1 MPPARGVASRKITE
15 ICNWK
20 GEAFPH
26 IKRRSRER
34 FIAMSEINVQLNDSA
49 PVQVPSSTTVAEAL
63 KKLDRDLAK
72 QALAARVNGREVD
85 LASPIQAPENG
96 DAVRIEPVLPQTRD
110 GLDVLRHSTAHLLA
124 AAVLD
129 LFPGTK
135 LGIGPALL
143 DDPRYGFF
151 YDVIAPRPL
160 TEADLPVIEKKM
172 RDIAKRNMSY
182 RRDEIPKAEAL
193 RIFNERDEPLKCELI
208 DEKAGETVSVYYIDG
223 SPFLDFCLGPHVPN
237 TNRLKAFK
245 VLSLAGA
252 YWKGDAE
259 RPQMQRIYGTA
270 FFTQEELD
278 GWLKQREEAEKRD
291 HRRLGRELDLFS
303 IQEQYGQGLV
313 FWHPKGGIVR
323 QQMED
328 YLREELIRRNYSF
341 VYTPHIAKRELWQLS
356 GHEQNY
362 GDSMF
367 APTTLEETEFR
378 LKPMNCPFH
387 IGIYK
392 SQQRSY
398 RDLPQRYSEMGTVY
412 RAELS
417 GTLHG
422 LMRVRGFTVDDAHL
436 FCTPEQIPRE
446 IDDCVDFAY
455 QVLKTFGFDKIKFEL
470 SVKGSDTSKNYFGLE
485 ADWEKAE
492 QALAAGLDAR
502 GIKYDRVEGEAA
514 FYGPKIDFKIEDAIG
529 RLWQLGT
536 VQWDFNLPER
546 FELEYIGEDN
556 KPHRPVMVHRAL
568 FGSIER
574 FFGVLIEHYAGAFPM
589 WLAPVQVAV
598 LPITDRINKYAE
610 TVAQQLRAAG
620 LRVEVNVRNDKIGAK
635 IRDAQ
640 LQKIPFM
647 LVLGDREMEQSQ
659 VAVRE
664 RTKGDLGAMSLN
676 DFEQM
681 AQRLVKT
688 RALANT

>member
-1 MPPARGVASRKITE
+1 
-15 ICNWK
+15 
-20 GEAFPH
+20 
-26 IKRRSRER
+26 
-34 FIAMSEINVQLNDSA
+34 MSEINVQLNNGPA
-49 PVQVPSSTTVAEAL
+49 AQMPTPVTVAEAL

-85 LASPIQAPENG
+85 LAHTIENPANG
-96 DAVRIEPVLPQTRD
+96 DAVKIEPVLPATLE

-129 LFPGTK
+129 LFPETK

-151 YDVIAPRPL
+151 YDVIAPRAL

-172 RDIAKRNMSY
+172 RDIAKRNMPY
-182 RRDEIPKAEAL
+182 RRDEISKAEAL

-208 DEKAGETVSVYYIDG
+208 DEKAGATVSVYYIDG
-223 SPFLDFCLGPHVPN
+223 SPFIDFCLGPHVPN

-245 VLSLAGA
+245 LLSLAGA

-278 GWLKQREEAEKRD
+278 AWIRQREEAEKRD
-291 HRRLGRELDLFS
+291 HRKLGRELDLFS
-303 IQEQYGQGLV
+303 IQEDYGQGLV
-313 FWHPKGGIVR
+313 LWHPKGGIIR

-328 YLREELIRRNYSF
+328 YLREELVRRNYSV
-341 VYTPHIAKRELWQLS
+341 VYTPHIAKRDLWIVS
-356 GHEQNY
+356 GHEENY

-367 APTTLEETEFR
+367 APTKLEETEFR
-378 LKPMNCPFH
+378 LKPMNCPMH

-398 RDLPQRYSEMGTVY
+398 RDLPQRYGEMGTVY

-436 FCTPEQIPRE
+436 FCTPEQVQQE
-446 IDDCVDFAY
+446 IFDCVDFAY
-455 QVLKTFGFDKIKFEL
+455 EVLKTFGFDKIKFEL
-470 SVKGSDTSKNYFGLE
+470 SVKGSDTSKLYLGSE
-485 ADWEKAE
+485 EDWQKAE
-492 QALAAGLDAR
+492 AEMAAGLDAR
-502 GIKYDRVEGEAA
+502 GIPYERIEGEAA

-536 VQWDFNLPER
+536 VQRDFNLPER
-546 FELEYIGEDN
+546 FGLEYIGEDN
-556 KPHRPVMVHRAL
+556 KAHQPVMVHRAL

-574 FFGVLIEHYAGAFPM
+574 FFGILIEQYSGAFPV

-598 LPITDRINKYAE
+598 LPITDRANDYVE
-610 TVAQQLRAAG
+610 QVARELRQAG
-620 LRVEVNVRNDKIGAK
+620 LRVETNTRGDKIGAK
-635 IRDAQ
+635 IRNAQ

-647 LVLGDREMEQSQ
+647 LVCGDREMEEGK

-664 RTKGDLGAMSLN
+664 RAKGDLGAMALEEFRDLAVRLARTRSLSL
-676 DFEQM
+676 EQ
-681 AQRLVKT
+681 
-688 RALANT
+688 

>member
-1 MPPARGVASRKITE
+1 
-15 ICNWK
+15 
-20 GEAFPH
+20 
-26 IKRRSRER
+26 
-34 FIAMSEINVQLNDSA
+34 MSEIKVQLNNGPSAQMPA
-49 PVQVPSSTTVAEAL
+49 PVTVAEAL

-85 LASPIQAPENG
+85 LAHTIETPANS
-96 DAVRIEPVLPQTRD
+96 DAVKIEPVLPATLE

-151 YDVIAPRPL
+151 YDVIAPRAL

-172 RDIAKRNMSY
+172 RDIAKRNMPY
-182 RRDEIPKAEAL
+182 RRDEISKAEAL
-193 RIFNERDEPLKCELI
+193 NIFQEREEPLKCQLI
-208 DEKAGETVSVYYIDG
+208 DDKGGQTVSVYYIDG
-223 SPFLDFCLGPHVPN
+223 SPFIDFCLGPHVPN
-237 TNRLKAFK
+237 TNRLRAFK
-245 VLSLAGA
+245 LLSLAGA

-278 GWLKQREEAEKRD
+278 AWLKQREEAEKRD
-291 HRRLGRELDLFS
+291 HRRLGKELDLFS
-303 IQEQYGQGLV
+303 IPEQYGQGLV

-328 YLREELIRRNYSF
+328 YLRAELIKRNYSF
-341 VYTPHIAKRELWQLS
+341 VYTPHIAKRELWQIS

-362 GDSMF
+362 ADSMF
-367 APTTLEETEFR
+367 APTTIEEVEFR

-398 RDLPQRYSEMGTVY
+398 RDLPQRYAEMGTVY

-436 FCTPEQIPRE
+436 FCTPEQVQQE

-455 QVLKTFGFDKIKFEL
+455 QVLSTFGFDKIKFEL
-470 SVKGSDTSKNYFGLE
+470 SVKGRDTNKLYLGSAEDWQRAE
-485 ADWEKAE
+485 AEM
-492 QALAAGLDAR
+492 AAGLD
-502 GIKYDRVEGEAA
+502 
-514 FYGPKIDFKIEDAIG
+514 
-529 RLWQLGT
+529 
-536 VQWDFNLPER
+536 
-546 FELEYIGEDN
+546 
-556 KPHRPVMVHRAL
+556 
-568 FGSIER
+568 
-574 FFGVLIEHYAGAFPM
+574 
-589 WLAPVQVAV
+589 
-598 LPITDRINKYAE
+598 
-610 TVAQQLRAAG
+610 
-620 LRVEVNVRNDKIGAK
+620 
-635 IRDAQ
+635 
-640 LQKIPFM
+640 
-647 LVLGDREMEQSQ
+647 
-659 VAVRE
+659 
-664 RTKGDLGAMSLN
+664 
-676 DFEQM
+676 
-681 AQRLVKT
+681 
-688 RALANT
+688 

>member
-1 MPPARGVASRKITE
+1 MAD
-15 ICNWK
+15 
-20 GEAFPH
+20 
-26 IKRRSRER
+26 
-34 FIAMSEINVQLNDSA
+34 INVQLKDGV
-49 PVQVPSSTTVAEAL
+49 PVQFASSTTVAEAL

-72 QALAARVNGREVD
+72 QALAAKVRGVDVD
-85 LASPIQAPENG
+85 LAAQLDAIPEASGAEAAN
-96 DAVRIEPVLPQTRD
+96 EFLRD
-110 GLDVLRHSTAHLLA
+110 GVLRIDPILPGKREGLEVLRHSTAHLLA

-151 YDVIAPRPL
+151 YDVIAPRAL

-172 RDIAKRNMSY
+172 RDIAKRNMPY
-182 RRDEIPKAEAL
+182 RRDEISKAEAL
-193 RIFNERDEPLKCELI
+193 RIFAKRDEPLKCELI
-208 DEKAGETVSVYYIDG
+208 DEKAGEVVSVYYIDG
-223 SPFLDFCLGPHVPN
+223 SPFIDFCLGPHVPN
-237 TNRLKAFK
+237 TNRLRAFK
-245 VLSLAGA
+245 LLSLAGA

-270 FFTQEELD
+270 FFSQEELD
-278 GWLKQREEAEKRD
+278 AWLRQREEAEKRD

-303 IQEQYGQGLV
+303 IQEEYGQGFV

-323 QQMED
+323 QQMDD
-328 YLREELIRRNYSF
+328 YLREELVKRNYSF
-341 VYTPHIAKRELWQLS
+341 VYTPHIARRELWQLS

-362 GDSMF
+362 GDAMF
-367 APTTLEETEFR
+367 APTKLEEIEFR
-378 LKPMNCPFH
+378 LKPMNCPMH

-398 RDLPQRYSEMGTVY
+398 RDLPQRYAEMGTVY

-455 QVLKTFGFDKIKFEL
+455 EVLKTFGFDKIKYEL
-470 SVKGSDTSKNYFGLE
+470 SVKGSDTSKLYLGSE
-485 ADWEKAE
+485 DDWEKAE
-492 QALAAGLDAR
+492 KALAAGLDAR
-502 GIKYDRVEGEAA
+502 GIQYERMEGEAA

-556 KPHRPVMVHRAL
+556 RPHRPVMVHRAL

-574 FFGVLIEHYAGAFPM
+574 FFGVLIEHYAGAFPL

-598 LPITDRINKYAE
+598 LPITDRINEYAE
-610 TVAQQLRAAG
+610 KVAQDLRSSG
-620 LRVEVNVRNDKIGAK
+620 LRVEVNVRSDKIGAK

-640 LQKIPFM
+640 LQKVPFM
-647 LVLGDREMEQSQ
+647 LVLGDREMQEGK

-664 RTKGDLGAMSLN
+664 RSKGDIGAMSL
-676 DFEQM
+676 DEFKET
-681 AQRLVKT
+681 ALRLIET
-688 RALANT
+688 RALNNG

>member
-1 MPPARGVASRKITE
+1 
-15 ICNWK
+15 
-20 GEAFPH
+20 
-26 IKRRSRER
+26 
-34 FIAMSEINVQLNDSA
+34 MSEINVQLKDGA
-49 PVQVPSSTTVAEAL
+49 AAQFPGPVTVAEAL
-63 KKLDRDLAK
+63 KQLDRETAR
-72 QALAARVNGREVD
+72 QALAARVDGREVD
-85 LASPIQAPENG
+85 LAFELEAPNG
-96 DAVRIEPVLPQTRD
+96 NLVQIEPVLPETRE
-110 GLDVLRHSTAHLLA
+110 GLEVLRHSTAHLLA

-129 LFPGTK
+129 LFPGAK

-151 YDVIAPRPL
+151 YDVIAPEPIA
-160 TEADLPVIEKKM
+160 EADLPRLEKRM
-172 RDIAKRNMSY
+172 REIAKRSLPY
-182 RRDEIPKAEAL
+182 RREDIPKSEAL
-193 RIFNERDEPLKCELI
+193 KIFSERDEPLKCQLI
-208 DEKAGETVSVYYIDG
+208 DEKGGENVSVYYIDG
-223 SPFLDFCLGPHVPN
+223 SPFIDFCLGPHVPH
-237 TNRLKAFK
+237 TGKLRAFK
-245 VLSLAGA
+245 LLSLAGA
-252 YWKGDAE
+252 YWMGDASQ
-259 RPQMQRIYGTA
+259 PQMQRIYGTA
-270 FFTQEELD
+270 FFTQEELEA
-278 GWLKQREEAEKRD
+278 WLKQREEAERRD

-303 IQEQYGQGLV
+303 IQEQYGQGLI

-328 YLREELIRRNYSF
+328 YLRAELIKRNYSF
-341 VYTPHIAKRELWQLS
+341 VYTPHIAKRELWQIS

-362 GDSMF
+362 GGSMF

-398 RDLPQRYSEMGTVY
+398 RDLPQRYAEMGTVY

-436 FCTPEQIPRE
+436 FCTTGQVRKE

-470 SVKGSDTSKNYFGLE
+470 SVKGSDTTKQWLG
-485 ADWEKAE
+485 ADEDWIGAE
-492 QALAAGLDAR
+492 EALAEALDAR
-502 GIKYDRVEGEAA
+502 QIDYERIEGEAA

-574 FFGVLIEHYAGAFPM
+574 FFGVLIEHYAGAFPL

-598 LPITDRINKYAE
+598 LPITDRVNEYAE
-610 TVAQQLRAAG
+610 KVVNELRAAG
-620 LRVEVNVRNDKIGAK
+620 LRVEPNLRSETIGAK
-635 IRDAQ
+635 IRGAQ
-640 LQKIPFM
+640 LQKVPFM
-647 LVLGDREMEQSQ
+647 LVLGDREMEQNQ

-664 RTKGDLGAMSLN
+664 RTKGDIGVMSLEA
-676 DFEQM
+676 FKEM
-681 AQRLVKT
+681 ARRLVES
-688 RALANT
+688 RALNNS